1 MKEYNRQCPTCHKDI
16 IHTGKQAKA
25 HAEEAVRK
33 GRVCHS
39 CSQKGKVLSTETRQK
54 ISDNNALRGKPNLL
68 SRKRPYEWLYNRV
81 VKQAKDRNQTVE
93 LSFDQFLDCIKQTQ
107 CHYCHAPLAWSE
119 YHSAKTKNFC
129 FNLDRMNNES
139 GYTKDNLC
147 TCCWRCNHA
156 KSNIFSYDEWYG
168 MTEYFRKKKL

>member
-1 MKEYNRQCPTCHKDI
+1 MPNQYKKQCPKCNTDMVYSGIHAKYHLKDSI
-16 IHTGKQAKA
+16 RLG
-25 HAEEAVRK
+25 RK
-33 GRVCHS
+33 CNA
-39 CSQKGKVLSTETRQK
+39 CSQLGKVLSIHTRQL
-54 ISDNNALRGKPNLL
+54 ISQNNGLKGKP
-68 SRKRPYEWLYNRV
+68 SIARKRPYEWLYNRV